1 MKIGII
7 GPQSSCEKVEQSI
20 LQIDPTLEVSSYV
33 REQVNRCQ
41 EVLPEC
47 VQECDAVLFTGC
59 AIESYV
65 EAHCEI
71 TKPYTS
77 VEKSLISVAGAF
89 LEMRAQNM
97 ELDAFSIDVVESQM
111 IEDILDAFQILARN
125 IYSCSFQPGVE
136 EQEYVDWHIRLQKE
150 GKTKVALTSFAWVYK
165 VLQEQG
171 IRVIY
176 LGATRAMVRHALDR
190 LKKEYALNKAEY
202 SQIAVTLL
210 QLTNYERLEENYYTG
225 MLEKV
230 EIEKEM
236 IQYTKRIQGS
246 FFSLGRREYIVF
258 ANAGVLRTKLNQNLI
273 QKLQNDI
280 KGKGVL
286 LNVGIGMGIT
296 SYKAEQ
302 HARQALNYSLKRKKM
317 EIYQIDENGIL
328 EGPFGVEQQLKYDLI
343 SSDPRI
349 QEIAAKVGLSSASIL
364 KIMAIAEVRQSYIF
378 DAHELAEC
386 LEVTVRSARRIM
398 NKFLEAGFGS
408 VYAKETAASGGRP
421 KTLIELHLKV

>member
-20 LQIDPTLEVSSYV
+20 TQIDHTIQVSLYI
-33 REQVNRCQ
+33 REQISHCP
-41 EVLPEC
+41 EVLPQC
-47 VQECDAVLFTGC
+47 LQECDAVLFTGC

-65 EAHCEI
+65 EANCEI

-77 VEKSLISVAGAF
+77 VEKSIISVAGAF
-89 LEMRAQNM
+89 LEMREQNM

-136 EQEYVDWHIRLQKE
+136 EQEYVDWHLSLQKE
-150 GKTKVALTSFAWVYK
+150 GKTNVALTSFAWVYK
-165 VLQEQG
+165 VLQTQG
-171 IRVIY
+171 VRVIY
-176 LGATRAMVRHALDR
+176 LGPKRAMVRHALDR

-210 QLTNYERLEENYYTG
+210 QLTNYERLEENYYAG

-230 EIEKEM
+230 EIEKQL
-236 IQYTKRIQGS
+236 IRYTKKIQGS
-246 FFSLGRREYIVF
+246 FFSLGRREYVIF
-258 ANAGVLRTKLNQNLI
+258 ANAGVLKGKINQNLI
-273 QKLQNDI
+273 QKLQHKI
-280 KGKGVL
+280 KESGVF

-302 HARQALNYSLKRKKM
+302 NARQALNYSLKRNKM
-317 EIYQIDENGIL
+317 EIYQIDENDVL
-328 EGPFGVEQQLKYDLI
+328 QGPLGVDRQLKYDLI
-343 SSDPRI
+343 SSDPHI
-349 QEIAAKVGLSSASIL
+349 QEIAAKVGLSAASVL
-364 KIMAIAEVRQSYIF
+364 KIIAIANVRKSYVF
-378 DAHELAEC
+378 DAHDLAEC
-386 LEVTVRSARRIM
+386 LEVTVRSARRII
-398 NKFLEAGFGS
+398 NKILEAGFGT

-421 KTLIELHLKV
+421 KTLIEIQFK